1 VAIQAVPP
9 YVDYLYVK
17 DGVQAA
23 VRWAT
28 APPHDGSGLRRQVL
42 EKLKE
47 RELTIPEKEIVT
59 SMDGRR
65 AYARLRWS
73 APVQVLWYTHV
84 MEFTVEH
91 SEPLR

>member
-1 VAIQAVPP
+1 M
-9 YVDYLYVK
+9 
-17 DGVQAA
+17 
-23 VRWAT
+23 
-28 APPHDGSGLRRQVL
+28 RRQIL

-47 RELTIPEKEIVT
+47 RELTIPEKEILT

-73 APVQVLWYTHV
+73 APVQVFWYTHV